1 MIKPFVD
8 GQESEMIVSRLRPFL
23 IENNYTWRII
33 REVVTQTVSL
43 RRSCKANC

>member
-8 GQESEMIVSRLRPFL
+8 GQESEMIVSRLRPFP
-23 IENNYTWRII
+23 IENMTAADYTRS
-33 REVVTQTVSL
+33 RSANFSL